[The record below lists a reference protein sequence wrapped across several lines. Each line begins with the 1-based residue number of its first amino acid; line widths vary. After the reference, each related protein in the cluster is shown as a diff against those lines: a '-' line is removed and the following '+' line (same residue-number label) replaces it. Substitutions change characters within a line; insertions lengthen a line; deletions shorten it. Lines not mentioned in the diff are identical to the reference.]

1 MGRVIPVDA
10 RAVDAKL
17 KYMEANF
24 GGSKEVRRRTDL
36 MNYAKLWANNARD
49 GFTTDCQ
56 AFSLVLSFAV
66 AQFRNADDLGVEAMM
81 EDLRSVLIGEGLEN
95 AQRSKGPYAL
105 RWASLMDT
113 GFGEKF
119 RDGGNQVQHAMAG
132 LYISYMYGFVGTVP
146 AKLMEDSKPDR
157 EIYKVTFRLGNQLNA
172 KNYTHLPIEVMSGLG
187 A

>member
-1 MGRVIPVDA
+1 MGRVIAVDA
-10 RAVDAKL
+10 RAVEAKL
-17 KYMEANF
+17 KYMEVNF
-24 GGSKEVRRRTDL
+24 GGSKEIVRRTAL
-36 MNYAKLWANNARD
+36 KNYAKLWANNSRD

-56 AFSLVLSFAV
+56 AFSLIVSYAV
-66 AQFRNADDLGVEAMM
+66 AQFRSADDLGVEAMM

-132 LYISYMYGFVGTVP
+132 LYISYMYGLVGTVP
-146 AKLMEDSKPDR
+146 ARLMEDSRPDR

-172 KNYTHLPIEVMSGLG
+172 KNYMQLPIQIMRELG

>member
-17 KYMEANF
+17 KYMQENF
-24 GGSKEVRRRTDL
+24 GGSREVIRRTDL
-36 MNYAKLWANNARD
+36 MNYARMWANSSRD
-49 GFTTDCQ
+49 GFTNDCQ
-56 AFSLVLSFAV
+56 VFSLILSYAV
-66 AQFRNADDLGVEAMM
+66 AKFPNANDLGVEAMI
-81 EDLRSVLIGEGLEN
+81 EDLGSVLIGEGLEN
-95 AQRSKGPYAL
+95 NQRSRGPYAL

-132 LYISYMYGFVGTVP
+132 LYISYMYGFMGTVP
-146 AKLMEDSKPDR
+146 ARLMEDSKPDR
-157 EIYKVTFRLGNQLNA
+157 EIYKVTFKIGGALNA
-172 KNYTHLPIEVMSGLG
+172 KNYTHLPLQVMSGLG